1 MPDVHSRYLVP
12 RGWRSLP
19 AAVLGVVL
27 AALLALPVGAQASVQ
42 ALYKDCQDNSRLSKT
57 YSAKEYQ
64 DALKN
69 IPADLDEYTNCR
81 DIIRRAQLSA
91 AGGGPS
97 GSDSNGAGGD
107 GATGGGTGGSSG
119 GGANSFEAAIA
130 GASPAEKSALEQAT
144 SGATPVLVGGRQ
156 LRPDSP
162 GALSAGNSL
171 PTSLVVVLV
180 LLALGA
186 AAALAPNAV
195 TRVRRHRAAT

>member
-1 MPDVHSRYLVP
+1 MPDVHSRHLAP
-12 RGWRSLP
+12 WGRRSLP

-81 DIIRRAQLSA
+81 DIIRRAQLQA
-91 AGGGPS
+91 AGVGSS
-97 GSDSNGAGGD
+97 GSDSNGAGG
-107 GATGGGTGGSSG
+107 GGTGSSG

-130 GASPAEKSALEQAT
+130 GASPAEKAALAQAA

-162 GALSAGNSL
+162 GALSPGNSL

-186 AAALAPNAV
+186 AAALTPNVV